1 MIAGGASLFD
11 FELHFRTRGMSES
24 GIDFDRLAQSFGGN
38 SAGLTA
44 ALVST
49 FGGDWTVAP
58 GDQTDLAELKA
69 EDSPLEGPGL
79 VLKLASSAGRVL
91 LTIPQ
96 GPLLPDWIS
105 EPSDEQQSL
114 LNDLIVDLTQLLDL
128 SGVDPEEST
137 TDWTEELA
145 EVSASF
151 DVPQECGVL
160 PLEAF
165 SASDPNLAQSLYI
178 LAKRSEP
185 VVDEEP
191 SGQAAE
197 QVSDAPA
204 GVPKAEQN
212 EAVSEKPAPVLNQET
227 QDLIHRVRRV
237 MPLSVKVSVRLAEKK
252 IDLGQLINLCPGTL
266 IMFQKSCD
274 DLLDLYVNNKPFAQG
289 EAVKIGEKFGLKINH
304 VGVEKSRPPGVFT
317 L

>member
-1 MIAGGASLFD
+1 
-11 FELHFRTRGMSES
+11 MSEP
-24 GIDFDRLAQSFGGN
+24 GIDFDRLAQSFSGKT
-38 SAGLTA
+38 AGLTA

-58 GDQTDLAELKA
+58 GDQTVLADLSADDSHLK
-69 EDSPLEGPGL
+69 GPGL
-79 VLKLASSAGRVL
+79 NLILETSTGRILLA
-91 LTIPQ
+91 IPQ
-96 GPLLPDWIS
+96 GPLLPDWVS
-105 EPSDEQQSL
+105 APSDEQQTL
-114 LNDLIVDLTQLLDL
+114 LNDLIFDLTQLLDL
-128 SGVDPEEST
+128 PGVNPADSAAE
-137 TDWTEELA
+137 WIEELS
-145 EVSASF
+145 EISASF
-151 DVPQECGVL
+151 EDPQECGVL

-165 SASDPNLAQSLYI
+165 SGSDPNLAQTLYV
-178 LAKRSEP
+178 LARRGESAGEEVP
-185 VVDEEP
+185 VDEIPAGEA
-191 SGQAAE
+191 SAETSESAAE
-197 QVSDAPA
+197 ASDPEEIEAAP
-204 GVPKAEQN
+204 E
-212 EAVSEKPAPVLNQET
+212 EAAPVLNREA

-304 VGVEKSRPPGVFT
+304 VGVEKQRAPGVFT

>member
-1 MIAGGASLFD
+1 
-11 FELHFRTRGMSES
+11 MSEP

-49 FGGDWTVAP
+49 FGGDWTVAS
-58 GDQTDLAELKA
+58 GDQTDLAELSA
-69 EDSPLEGPGL
+69 DESPLQGPGL
-79 VLKLASSAGRVL
+79 VLKLATSTGRVL
-91 LTIPQ
+91 LIIPQ
-96 GPLLPDWIS
+96 GALLPDWVS
-105 EPSDEQQSL
+105 EPSDEQQTV
-114 LNDLIVDLTQLLDL
+114 LNDLIFDLTQLLDL
-128 SGVDPEEST
+128 SGVNPTEST
-137 TDWTEELA
+137 TDWTEELS
-145 EVSASF
+145 EVSASYE
-151 DVPQECGVL
+151 DPRECGVL

-165 SASDPNLAQSLYI
+165 SANDPELAQALYV
-178 LAKRSEP
+178 LAKKGEP
-185 VVDEEP
+185 QVEAEESSSHVSPESHEVPEPEQFDDGPDE
-191 SGQAAE
+191 
-197 QVSDAPA
+197 
-204 GVPKAEQN
+204 
-212 EAVSEKPAPVLNQET
+212 PAPVLNQEA
-227 QDLIHRVRRV
+227 QDLIYRVRRV